1 MSVIIY
7 EVAMDRRSTGTPVE
21 PNKIYVALI
30 GSAPMASLD
39 ALLISLE
46 RFKNML
52 TSDSARDCF
61 ETAMRSIQPSILG
74 VNTFI
79 DTVYAEKN
87 PAMAVNSKNFT
98 MIVEVGMTKKD
109 FLECIHDMDVN
120 EILSHVVAVGTMSPK
135 RTVPHQPRGYTVFP
149 VKYAN
154 GKFVKLA

>member
-1 MSVIIY
+1 
-7 EVAMDRRSTGTPVE
+7 MDRRSTGLSKSPVE

-61 ETAMRSIQPSILG
+61 ETAMRSIQPSLLG
-74 VNTFI
+74 VNAFI

-87 PAMAVNSKNFT
+87 PSLSVNSKNFT
-98 MIVEVGMTKKD
+98 LVVEVGLTKKD
-109 FLECIHDMDVN
+109 FLECIHDFDAD
-120 EILSHVVAVGTMSPK
+120 EILSHVTAVGTMSPK
-135 RTVPHQPRGYTVFP
+135 RAVPHQPRAYTVFP
-149 VKYAN
+149 VKYVN
-154 GKFVKLA
+154 GKFVK